1 MVVIN
6 LPTNAGSSQQTATIN
21 TDIQFPTGVSSS
33 VPNTCDKIIG
43 SLRTAGSKS
52 AFMEQ
57 YKISSMRTNLQN
69 FHRGLVGGG
78 VNQLELL
85 DADGNKIIKS
95 GAGDYNAYLKT
106 IEESQLP
113 IQRLVATCLMEA
125 VLPEPN
131 GLEEAEKRLKV
142 SQARYELISPD
153 TERVSYYEGW
163 FPLYRP
169 VKESN
174 IFILF
179 GTSIVILIAAILQFL
194 RMNGVELKLV
204 VPIIRFDWPD
214 FSAAKGYLFG
224 GTLVAGIIVG
234 VGISRGWFYF

>member
-1 MVVIN
+1 MVVIR
-6 LPTNAGSSQQTATIN
+6 LPTNTGFSEQTAEIN
-21 TDIQFPTGVSSS
+21 TDIQFPTSIANS
-33 VPNTCDKIIG
+33 VPNTCDKILA
-43 SLRTAGSKS
+43 SAKTAGSKS
-52 AFMEQ
+52 KYMEQ
-57 YKISSMRTNLQN
+57 YKISSMIDNLKK
-69 FHRGLVGGG
+69 FHSSLKSPA
-78 VNQLELL
+78 VNQGGNL
-85 DADGNKIIKS
+85 AKDGNTIIKS
-95 GAGDYNAYLKT
+95 GSGDYNAYIET
-106 IEESQLP
+106 IENSQLP
-113 IQRLVATCLMEA
+113 IQRLSATCLLEA
-125 VLPEPN
+125 IAPDPIALQDSQ
-131 GLEEAEKRLKV
+131 KRLEV

-194 RMNGVELKLV
+194 RMNGVELKLI
-204 VPIIRFDWPD
+204 VPIINFDWID

-234 VGISRGWFYF
+234 IGISSGWFYF